1 MASIE
6 SRMALASAGRLL
18 AGLLVAAVGLAALV
32 PPALGDA
39 RLARKR
45 GSKLMDGGGL
55 YHVTFSRLASRGLRT
70 ERVQDQRDNKRIK
83 EAVGAVAAR
92 ASEALL
98 ELMAR
103 PLVPAL
109 YLVATPIGNLA
120 DISLRA
126 LGVLARA
133 DLIAAEDTRHSKKL
147 LSHFAIGGALSPY
160 HEHNAERERPRL
172 LARLR
177 AGQSVALI
185 SDAGTPLV
193 SDPGYKLVREAL
205 DAGLAVL
212 SIPGPSASLASLT
225 SSGLPTDTFLFAGFL
240 PAKPGP
246 RRARL
251 EELKDVPATLIFFE
265 TGPRLAKSLADMAEL
280 LGPRECAIAKELTK
294 LHESVTRGRLD
305 RLAGTF
311 TGVALKGEFAIVV
324 GPPEAAASEAS
335 DADIAE
341 QLERALKVES
351 FSDAVRSVAELLQVS
366 RARVYELGLKLAR
379 K

>member
-1 MASIE
+1 
-6 SRMALASAGRLL
+6 
-18 AGLLVAAVGLAALV
+18 
-32 PPALGDA
+32 
-39 RLARKR
+39 
-45 GSKLMDGGGL
+45 
-55 YHVTFSRLASRGLRT
+55 
-70 ERVQDQRDNKRIK
+70 VQDQRDNKRIK
-83 EAVGAVAAR
+83 EAVGVVATR
-92 ASEALL
+92 ASEALSDL
-98 ELMAR
+98 IAR
-103 PLVPAL
+103 PLAPGL
-109 YLVATPIGNLA
+109 YLVATPIGNLT

-126 LGVLARA
+126 LAVLARA

-147 LSHFAIGGALSPY
+147 LSHFGIGGALSPY

-205 DAGLAVL
+205 DAGLAVT
-212 SIPGPSASLASLT
+212 SIPGPSASLAALT

-240 PAKPGP
+240 PVKSGP

-251 EELKDVPATLIFFE
+251 QELKDVPATLIFFE
-265 TGPRLAKSLADMAEL
+265 TGSRLAKSLADMADL
-280 LGPRECAIAKELTK
+280 LGAREAAIAKELTK
-294 LHESVTRGRLD
+294 LHESVTRASLD
-305 RLAGTF
+305 ELASALSGD
-311 TGVALKGEFAIVV
+311 ALKGEFVIVA
-324 GPPEAAASEAS
+324 GPPGAAATEAS

-351 FSDAVRSVAELLQVS
+351 FRDAVRSVAEVLQVS